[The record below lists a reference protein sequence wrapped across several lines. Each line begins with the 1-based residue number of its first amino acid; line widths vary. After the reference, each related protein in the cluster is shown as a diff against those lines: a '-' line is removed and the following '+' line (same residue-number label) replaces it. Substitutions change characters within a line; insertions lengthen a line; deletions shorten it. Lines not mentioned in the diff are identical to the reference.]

1 MFIIFLSSV
10 MIRDFK
16 HTDRRTTFTT
26 TDTDDSRQPKEK
38 EAFRS
43 WRDGSAMKRIGVVFQ
58 HLHQAAHN

>member
-1 MFIIFLSSV
+1 MIFILFLSSV

-26 TDTDDSRQPKEK
+26 TDTDDSRQPKES

-43 WRDGSAMKRIGVVFQ
+43 QRDGSAIKRI
-58 HLHQAAHN
+58 